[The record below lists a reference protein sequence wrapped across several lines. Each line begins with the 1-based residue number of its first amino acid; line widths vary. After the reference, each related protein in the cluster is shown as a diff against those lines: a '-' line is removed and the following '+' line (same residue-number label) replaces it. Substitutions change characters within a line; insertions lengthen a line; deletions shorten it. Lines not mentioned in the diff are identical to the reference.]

1 MRALGIFTSIIGLVV
16 IGIGA
21 VIGKQAIPDVQRY
34 IKIRS
39 M

>member
-1 MRALGIFTSIIGLVV
+1 MKKLLTLAVLAGVAAA
-16 IGIGA
+16 GA
-21 VIGKQAIPDVQRY
+21 TMWPDVQRY